1 MTDSCCCCTEI
12 LTINN
17 VVNGKCGHQLCQTC
31 FWKWTDEHN
40 SCPFCRKDFFNN
52 SKHEEYV
59 QLGKE
64 MNVRRELVEEL
75 HVEQENLLRR
85 NIRISSKCSSK
96 MEVLRTYHDEIKII
110 KKKKK
115 EIVHFLVKNIDFV
128 RQVKQWKTDPVL
140 AHKSWR
146 KKRHQMDHKNRTH
159 AMKKMRIVLEEM
171 SGGHFDENCR
181 YVKEDANSEWIKWE
195 NQNTRKRRRLNNDDY
210 FNINDKIMRP
220 FVRSSNMFHFER
232 LKISPL
238 EANYCIKGLFQIQHS
253 NPVISGLDYSSRRKT
268 FHLNRVDIW
277 LSDHFKNQLTFGKS

>member
-1 MTDSCCCCTEI
+1 LLSFGSSVPFDGVSATQFCGT
-12 LTINN
+12 TIS
-17 VVNGKCGHQLCQTC
+17 VK
-31 FWKWTDEHN
+31 EHDVE
-40 SCPFCRKDFFNN
+40 FLADA
-52 SKHEEYV
+52 
-59 QLGKE
+59 LG
-64 MNVRRELVEEL
+64 L
-75 HVEQENLLRR
+75 
-85 NIRISSKCSSK
+85 NIPNC
-96 MEVLRTYHDEIKII
+96 LRTSAKPPIFGQHKRLTATRKNANMLASDCGTSMTAEIEE
-110 KKKKK
+110 

-181 YVKEDANSEWIKWE
+181 YVKEDGNSEWIKWE